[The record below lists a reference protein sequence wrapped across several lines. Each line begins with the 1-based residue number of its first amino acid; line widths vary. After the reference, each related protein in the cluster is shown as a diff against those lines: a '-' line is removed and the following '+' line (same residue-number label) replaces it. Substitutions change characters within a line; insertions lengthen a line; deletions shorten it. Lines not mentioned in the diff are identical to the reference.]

1 MIGALPESLTVG
13 GVEYPIRTDYRNILR
28 LFEAFQDPDLYQE
41 EKQIVSVYMLF
52 ADFHGPDDVDA
63 AVAGGFDIEEAVRQI
78 AWFIAAGRQEK
89 KEDLSTYSWTQDEQM
104 IFSSINKVAGME
116 TRELPYLHWWTFI
129 GYFNE
134 IGEGTFT
141 FIMGIRNKLNHGKK
155 LEKHEKEFLV
165 KNHDLVEIKPVLT
178 KEEQAQEDAAN
189 KFVDEVL
196 G

>member
-1 MIGALPESLTVG
+1 MIGTLPETLTVG
-13 GVEYPIRTDYRNILR
+13 GIEYSIRTDYRNVLR
-28 LFEAFQDPDLYQE
+28 LFEAFQDSELYPE

-52 ADFHGPDDVDA
+52 ADFHGPDDVEA
-63 AVAGGFDIEEAVRQI
+63 NVADGFDIEEAVRQI

-89 KEDLSTYSWTQDEQM
+89 KDDLPTYSWRQDEQM
-104 IFSSINKVAGME
+104 IFSSVNKVAGME
-116 TRELPYLHWWTFI
+116 TRELPYLHWWTFV

-141 FIMGIRNKLNHGKK
+141 FIMGIRNKLNHWKK
-155 LEKHEKEFLV
+155 LEKHEKEFLT

-178 KEEQAQEDAAN
+178 KEEQAQEDACKALI
-189 KFVDEVL
+189 DEVL